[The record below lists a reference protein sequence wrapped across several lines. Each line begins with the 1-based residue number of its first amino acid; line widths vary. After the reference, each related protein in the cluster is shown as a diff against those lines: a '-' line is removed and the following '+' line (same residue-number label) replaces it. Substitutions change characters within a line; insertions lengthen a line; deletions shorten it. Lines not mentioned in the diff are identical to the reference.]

1 MRIIVEAKTEEV
13 KLVKDNYER
22 IIRQLEDKMRD
33 YSHSEDLK
41 RSQAVASQQKIEM
54 TQQELA
60 RVQD

>member
-1 MRIIVEAKTEEV
+1 MKIVVEAKTEEV
-13 KLVKDNYER
+13 KMVRDNYER

-33 YSHSEDLK
+33 FSHSEDLK

-54 TQQELA
+54 TQQELV